1 MRSQVFLNDVGPAGL
16 AQAGGGDIRPALL
29 RVLTD
34 LYVQRRMHS
43 ADEER
48 HYTEL
53 ALRLLA
59 VVDLPV
65 RIAVAAKLATFS
77 RAPIAVLRRLARDAI
92 EVASPVLA
100 QTSVLPH
107 AELVAIAEEYGS
119 AYAAAVASRTEFSAL
134 IDLKAMEAKA
144 METLPDVV
152 EAEEQTTSLSA
163 LFFAADAAE
172 RRLILLNL
180 DYAPISPARP
190 VAGALARDPVRRLE
204 QAALVRNIAEFT
216 RITEDALGLSHKQAA
231 RIAEDR
237 SGETIV
243 VVAKA
248 LAMPA
253 DVLQRILLLL
263 NPAIGQSVQRVYDL
277 AQLHDE
283 MTEDAALRLLA
294 IWQET
299 ELQDQISG
307 GRPPSHW
314 DEELRDPRIITD
326 HPARAGD
333 SHPEAGYPAIRR
345 GNDQRDA

>member
-1 MRSQVFLNDVGPAGL
+1 MSIVQSAFLTNDGLVAGL
-16 AQAGGGDIRPALL
+16 TRADAPDIRPNLL
-29 RVLTD
+29 RILTD
-34 LYVQRRMHS
+34 LYVQKSAHS

-53 ALRLLA
+53 ALRLLD
-59 VVDLPV
+59 VVELPV
-65 RIAVAAKLATFS
+65 RVAVAIRLSTFAG
-77 RAPIAVLRRLARDAI
+77 APAAVLRRLTHDAI
-92 EVASPVLA
+92 EVAAPVLA
-100 QTSVLPH
+100 FTDVLPR
-107 AELVAIAEEYGS
+107 AELVAIAEAYGP
-119 AYAAAVASRTEFSAL
+119 AHAAAVASRVEFSAL
-134 IDLKAMEAKA
+134 IGVKAVEPM
-144 METLPDVV
+144 PDVV
-152 EAEEQTTSLSA
+152 ETGEQAGSLSE

-180 DYAPISPARP
+180 DYAPISPAQP
-190 VAGALARDPVRRLE
+190 VAGELAKDPIRRLE
-204 QAALVRNIAEFT
+204 QAALLRNIADFA
-216 RITEDALGLSHKQAA
+216 RITEDTLGLSRRQAA

-283 MTEDAALRLLA
+283 MTQDAALRLLA

-299 ELQDQISG
+299 ELHD
-307 GRPPSHW
+307 RDHVKHRALHW
-314 DEELRDPRIITD
+314 DDETYDPRAATK
-326 HPARAGD
+326 HPARDSTNNGTAPRITAAG
-333 SHPEAGYPAIRR
+333 A
-345 GNDQRDA
+345 

>member
-1 MRSQVFLNDVGPAGL
+1 VQPQGFLNTNGPAGL
-16 AQAGGGDIRPALL
+16 SNASGGDIRPALL

-34 LYVQRRMHS
+34 LYVQRHTHS

-65 RIAVAAKLATFS
+65 RIAIAGKLATFS
-77 RAPIAVLRRLARDAI
+77 GTPIAVLRRLARDVL

-100 QTSVLPH
+100 HSIVLPH
-107 AELVAIAEEYGS
+107 VELIAIAEEFGP
-119 AYAAAVASRTEFSAL
+119 AHAAAVASRAEFSAL
-134 IDLKAMEAKA
+134 IDLNAMEPKA
-144 METLPDVV
+144 VEALPDVI
-152 EAEEQTTSLSA
+152 EAEEQTSSLSE

-180 DYAPISPARP
+180 DYAPISPAQP

-204 QAALVRNIAEFT
+204 QAALLRNTAEFV

-231 RIAEDR
+231 RIADDR

-283 MTEDAALRLLA
+283 MTRDAALRLLA

-299 ELQDQISG
+299 ELQEQLSIPH
-307 GRPPSHW
+307 RPMLW
-314 DEELRDPRIITD
+314 DDEAQDARSMTE
-326 HPARAGD
+326 HPARARE
-333 SHPEAGYPAIRR
+333 SHPETGNAAFRLTAAGS
-345 GNDQRDA
+345 